1 MVVALVCILSF
12 LLPAGVYGQ
21 GDAPVVEVDIRGVPS
36 GGYIIAAPLSQDS
49 LGFVDLSGRLVHRRG
64 VGLHTNLQVHGTR
77 RASVFTGNFGFFNY
91 VLFDSALSPID
102 TIVVTPPFSTDSH
115 EGVLWTDT
123 TFMMLGID
131 FRPFDMSTVVEGGQK
146 NASLMT
152 TVIQERHLATDS
164 VLFEWSAAGR
174 IPVTD
179 ATPNIE
185 LRQRTIDYIHANS
198 IARDTDGDLIISCRH
213 LDEIIKIRRSDGSIV
228 WRLGG
233 VASKNKQFTFIND
246 DHDGVQGFSH
256 QHTAYRT
263 ARGTIMMFDNG
274 NLKPVQRSRVVE
286 YALDTVAMTATRVW
300 SYTPEPLLYSAS
312 QGSIQELANG
322 NIIVGYSSTNDQ
334 RVAEEIDRNGSIIMQ
349 VRTTSQRA
357 LQPYRVLKSTMSCT
371 SIARELRLGD
381 SVEYADADST
391 TGISIR
397 VRSIS
402 MPTMCRAE
410 KHHYTPHEWRSSDSM
425 LCGVLSQRWTLRYDT
440 TVAVR
445 GSLHFDAAGYASPES
460 LVMYHRSRE
469 GFGAFTALPT
479 LYNADSRSLTLD
491 TLLYGEYAVAYTSC
505 PESVPVYPISGAVNV
520 PSTVVLRWSEAP
532 DAVTYDVQV
541 SLQSDMTAPLLD
553 VTTARRDTIVKG
565 LPSGTPVYW
574 RVRKR
579 SGASVGQWSTVSMF
593 TTEQTVSVKNDRND
607 ILSDVHVAVRDGQLH
622 VTGLRNQTARIDV
635 YDLLG
640 ATLASARVEGTD
652 ISVEGFN
659 AAQLP
664 RVFLVVVVSAG
675 GERYHQL
682 MMRP

>member
-12 LLPAGVYGQ
+12 LLPAGVYAQ
-21 GDAPVVEVDIRGVPS
+21 GDAPVVEVDIRDVPS

-49 LGFVDLSGRLVHRRG
+49 LGFIDLSGRLVYRRG

-102 TIVVTPPFSTDSH
+102 TIVVTPPYSTDSH
-115 EGVLWTDT
+115 EGVMWTDT

-152 TVIQERHLATDS
+152 TVIQERHLVTDS
-164 VLFEWSAAGR
+164 VLFEWSATGR

-198 IARDTDGDLIISCRH
+198 IARDTDGDLIVSCRH

-256 QHTAYRT
+256 QHTAFRT
-263 ARGTIMMFDNG
+263 ARGTIMLFDNG

-312 QGSIQELANG
+312 QGSIQELPNG
-322 NIIVGYSSTNDQ
+322 NVIVGYSSTNDQ
-334 RVAEEIDRNGSIIMQ
+334 RVAEEVDRNGSIIMQ

-371 SIARELRLGD
+371 SIARDLRLGD
-381 SVEYADADST
+381 SVMYTDADST

-402 MPTMCRAE
+402 IPTTSRVE
-410 KHHYTPHEWRSSDSM
+410 KHHYAPHEWRSSDSM

-440 TVAVR
+440 AAQVR
-445 GSLHFDAAGYASPES
+445 GSLHFNAAGYASPES
-460 LVMYHRSRE
+460 LVLYHRSRE

-479 LYNADSRSLTLD
+479 RYSVDSRSLTLD
-491 TLLYGEYAVAYTSC
+491 SILYGEYAAVYTRC
-505 PESVPVYPISGAVNV
+505 PESITVHPVSGDVNV
-520 PSTVVLRWSEAP
+520 PTTAVLRWSEAP
-532 DAVTYDVQV
+532 DAVAYDVQV

-553 VTTARRDTIVKG
+553 ATTARRDTIVKG

-579 SGASVGQWSTVSMF
+579 SGASLGQWSTVSMF
-593 TTEQTVSVKNDRND
+593 TTEQPVSVEYVRHNDLR
-607 ILSDVHVAVRDGQLH
+607 HVSIYVRDGQLH
-622 VTGLRNQTARIDV
+622 VTGLHSQTARIDV
-635 YDLLG
+635 YDVLG
-640 ATLASARVEGTD
+640 AVVASGRLEATEDRVAHIHAAR
-652 ISVEGFN
+652 
-659 AAQLP
+659 LP
-664 RVFLVVVVSAG
+664 RIFLVVVSSASG
-675 GERYHQL
+675 QRFQQL
-682 MMRP
+682 VMRP

>member
-1 MVVALVCILSF
+1 MVVAFVWLISL
-12 LLPAGVYGQ
+12 LLPVSVYAQ
-21 GDAPVVEVDIRGVPS
+21 GDVPIVEVDVRGVPS

-49 LGFVDLSGRLVHRRG
+49 LGFIDLSGRLVYRRG

-102 TIVVTPPFSTDSH
+102 TIVVTPPYSTDSH
-115 EGVLWTDT
+115 EGVMWTDT

-131 FRPFDMSTVVEGGQK
+131 FRPFDMSTVVEGGQR

-152 TVIQERHLATDS
+152 TVIQERHLVTDS

-198 IARDTDGDLIISCRH
+198 IARDTDGDLIVSCRH

-233 VASKNKQFTFIND
+233 VASKNKQFTFIGD

-256 QHTAYRT
+256 QHSAVRT

-274 NLKPVQRSRVVE
+274 NLKPLQRSRVVE

-300 SYTPEPLLYSAS
+300 SYSPEPLLYSAS
-312 QGSIQELANG
+312 QGSIQELPNG
-322 NIIVGYSSTNDQ
+322 NVMVGYSSTNDQ
-334 RVAEEIDRNGSIIMQ
+334 RVAEEVDRNRSIIMQ
-349 VRTTSQRA
+349 VRTASQQP

-371 SIARELRLGD
+371 SIARELRSGD
-381 SVEYADADST
+381 SVVYADADSA
-391 TGISIR
+391 TGISML
-397 VRSIS
+397 VRGIN
-402 MPTMCRAE
+402 MPTMSRVE
-410 KHHYTPHEWRSSDSM
+410 KHHYAPHEWISSDTAQ
-425 LCGVLSQRWTLRYDT
+425 CGLVSQRWTLRYDT
-440 TVAVR
+440 TVQIR
-445 GSLHFDAAGYASPES
+445 GSVYFDVAGYASPES

-469 GFGAFTALPT
+469 GFGAFATLPAR
-479 LYNADSRSLTLD
+479 YSVDSRSLTLD
-491 TLLYGEYAVAYTSC
+491 TILYGEYAVAYTSC
-505 PESVPVYPISGAVNV
+505 PESIPMYPISGAVNV

-532 DAVTYDVQV
+532 DAVAYDVQV
-541 SLQSDMTAPLLD
+541 SLQSDMTVPLLD
-553 VTTARRDTIVKG
+553 VTTARRDTIVMG
-565 LPSGTPVYW
+565 LPPGTPVYW

-579 SGASVGQWSTVSMF
+579 SGASVGQWSTVSSF
-593 TTEQTVSVKNDRND
+593 TTVQPVTVASDRHD
-607 ILSDVHVAVRDGQLH
+607 ILSDVHVDVQDGQLH
-622 VTGLRNQTARIDV
+622 VTGLGNQTASIDV

-640 ATLASARVEGTD
+640 ATVASARVEATETRVKG
-652 ISVEGFN
+652 IN
-659 AAQLP
+659 ATHLP
-664 RVFLVVVVSAG
+664 RVILVVVASASG
-675 GERYHQL
+675 QRRHQL
-682 MMRP
+682 VMRP